1 MTSIHKG
8 PLEFSMFDMFI
19 WNVEVVNLSDKI
31 SISQLISSDKMSSA
45 IEKKGND
52 KNTNFSN
59 QTFLCN
65 WSQNMLFVTN
75 EGEKHDIQF

>member
-1 MTSIHKG
+1 
-8 PLEFSMFDMFI
+8 
-19 WNVEVVNLSDKI
+19 
-31 SISQLISSDKMSSA
+31 MSSA

-75 EGEKHDIQF
+75 EGEKHDMQF

>member
-45 IEKKGND
+45 IEKKEMI
-52 KNTNFSN
+52 KILIFSN
-59 QTFLCN
+59 QTFLFY